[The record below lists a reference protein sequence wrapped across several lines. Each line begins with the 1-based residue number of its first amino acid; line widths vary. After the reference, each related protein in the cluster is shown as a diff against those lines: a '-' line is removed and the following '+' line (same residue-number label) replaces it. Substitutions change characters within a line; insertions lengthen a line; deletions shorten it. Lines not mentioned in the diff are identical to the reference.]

1 MEMFHTGKFPKV
13 EDISS
18 SQDKFVEER
27 EKGYYNPIVGGVP
40 MVEGA
45 ESSEQNG
52 PNGQPGRPEGT
63 NDAPQVNS
71 EASYSRKEIERTIAE
86 LEAARG
92 SIKGLMKDKLNIKRF
107 TKKNEKM
114 LDSLCEAIVCS
125 TDVEKWTQKALSC
138 VSNLEEIQELHVLP
152 EILEIAAKHELDNYS
167 AAILY
172 HSNEKQEEPI

>member
-1 MEMFHTGKFPKV
+1 
-13 EDISS
+13 
-18 SQDKFVEER
+18 
-27 EKGYYNPIVGGVP
+27 
-40 MVEGA
+40 
-45 ESSEQNG
+45 
-52 PNGQPGRPEGT
+52 
-63 NDAPQVNS
+63 
-71 EASYSRKEIERTIAE
+71 
-86 LEAARG
+86 
-92 SIKGLMKDKLNIKRF
+92 MKDKLNIKRF